1 MLSYKKYFTFWLG
14 TGIMRTM
21 ERLIFLRKDP
31 LAAAVIVCLF
41 AVGLIGLP
49 YESVGG
55 LLSNDPLDAS
65 LSGMIVCRTV
75 GLAAMLFLYRRLG
88 FSFDLRLRKGSF
100 LAILPALLVAV
111 NNAPLIA
118 LFSGT
123 AGVTAGAEQLIL
135 FALECVFVASFE
147 EMTFRGIVFPLLLSR
162 FGAGKRE
169 RASAVLAS
177 SLLFGLMHLVNL
189 ISGAGVGETFL
200 QAGYT
205 FLIGAMFAVVLLCTG
220 DLVVCIVLHTVY
232 NFGGMLVPTLGYGS
246 FFDLWSIPAIAVTAL
261 IGAAAIVFY
270 LFALL
275 RLPKDCAERLYRLSA
290 RQRFVL
296 NGAFMA

>member
-1 MLSYKKYFTFWLG
+1 
-14 TGIMRTM
+14 
-21 ERLIFLRKDP
+21 
-31 LAAAVIVCLF
+31 
-41 AVGLIGLP
+41 
-49 YESVGG
+49 
-55 LLSNDPLDAS
+55 
-65 LSGMIVCRTV
+65 
-75 GLAAMLFLYRRLG
+75 MLFLHRLIG
-88 FSFDLRLRKGSF
+88 FSSGLRLRKGAL
-100 LAILPALLVAV
+100 LALLPALLVAV

-118 LFSGT
+118 LFSGS
-123 AGVTAGAEQLIL
+123 AGVTAGAEQVML
-135 FALECVFVASFE
+135 FALACVFVASFE
-147 EMTFRGIVFPLLLSR
+147 ELTFRGIVFPLLLSH
-162 FGAGKRE
+162 FGAGKRK
-169 RASAVLAS
+169 RTAAVLAS

-189 ISGAGVGETFL
+189 VSGGVGETFL

-220 DLVVCIVLHTVY
+220 DLAVCIVLHSVY

-275 RLPKDCAERLYRLSA
+275 RLPDGCAERLYRLSA

-296 NGAFMA
+296 NGALTA

>member
-1 MLSYKKYFTFWLG
+1 
-14 TGIMRTM
+14 MRTM

-31 LAAAVIVCLF
+31 LTAAVIVCLF

-49 YESVGG
+49 YENVGA
-55 LLSNDPLDAS
+55 LLSNDPLKAS
-65 LSGMIVCRTV
+65 LSGMIVCRAA
-75 GLAAMLFLYRRLG
+75 GLAAMLFLHRLIG
-88 FSFDLRLRKGSF
+88 FFSGLRLRKGSF
-100 LAILPALLVAV
+100 WALLPALLVAV

-123 AGVTAGAEQLIL
+123 AGVTAGAEQVML
-135 FALECVFVASFE
+135 FALACVFVASFE
-147 EMTFRGIVFPLLLSR
+147 ELTFRGIVFPLLLSH

-169 RASAVLAS
+169 RTAAVLAS

-189 ISGAGVGETFL
+189 VSGGGVGETFL

-220 DLVVCIVLHTVY
+220 DLAVCIVLHTVY

-275 RLPKDCAERLYRLSA
+275 RLPDGCAERLYRLSA

-296 NGAFMA
+296 NGALTA

>member
-1 MLSYKKYFTFWLG
+1 MFVPHVHCPENSQ
-14 TGIMRTM
+14 
-21 ERLIFLRKDP
+21 P
-31 LAAAVIVCLF
+31 L
-41 AVGLIGLP
+41 
-49 YESVGG
+49 
-55 LLSNDPLDAS
+55 
-65 LSGMIVCRTV
+65 
-75 GLAAMLFLYRRLG
+75 
-88 FSFDLRLRKGSF
+88 
-100 LAILPALLVAV
+100 
-111 NNAPLIA
+111 
-118 LFSGT
+118 

-147 EMTFRGIVFPLLLSR
+147 ELTFRGIVFPLLLSR

>member
-1 MLSYKKYFTFWLG
+1 
-14 TGIMRTM
+14 MRTM

-31 LAAAVIVCLF
+31 LTAAVIVCLF

-49 YESVGG
+49 YETVGA
-55 LLSNDPLDAS
+55 LLSNDPLKAS
-65 LSGMIVCRTV
+65 LSGMIVCRAA
-75 GLAAMLFLYRRLG
+75 GLAAMLFLHRLIG
-88 FSFDLRLRKGSF
+88 FSSGLLLRKGAL
-100 LAILPALLVAV
+100 LALLPALLVAV

-118 LFSGT
+118 LFSGSV
-123 AGVTAGAEQLIL
+123 GVTAGAEQVIL
-135 FALECVFVASFE
+135 FALACVFVASFE
-147 EMTFRGIVFPLLLSR
+147 ELTFRGIVFPLLLSH
-162 FGAGKRE
+162 FGAGKRK
-169 RASAVLAS
+169 RTAAVLAS

-189 ISGAGVGETFL
+189 VSGGVGETFL

-220 DLVVCIVLHTVY
+220 DLAVCIVLHSVY

-275 RLPKDCAERLYRLSA
+275 RLPDGCAERLYRLSA

-296 NGAFMA
+296 NGALTA